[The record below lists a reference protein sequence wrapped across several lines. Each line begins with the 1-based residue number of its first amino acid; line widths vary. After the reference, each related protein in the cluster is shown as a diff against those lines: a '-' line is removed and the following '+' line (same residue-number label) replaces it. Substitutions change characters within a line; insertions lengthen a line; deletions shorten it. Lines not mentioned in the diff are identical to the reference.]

1 MWSFTSA
8 IVIFYSL
15 EQNFESLEGF
25 CNFTEQNCNAMD
37 NRIRVYCENTASYI
51 DVAMGTSLL
60 GLLADLEIENSEKYL
75 AAYVNN
81 RLKELNYRVY
91 TPISIRFIDITHF
104 EGHRVYQRTVT
115 FFLKKLRPI
124 TVAIH

>member
-1 MWSFTSA
+1 MA
-8 IVIFYSL
+8 NI
-15 EQNFESLEGF
+15 
-25 CNFTEQNCNAMD
+25 
-37 NRIRVYCENTASYI
+37 IRVYCENTASHI
-51 DVAMGTSLL
+51 DVEMGTTLLSLL
-60 GLLADLEIENSEKYL
+60 KNLEIPAPYPLL

-115 FFLKKLRPI
+115 FLLQR
-124 TVAIH
+124 AM